1 MHFSVLE
8 KLDVR
13 LDRLNSPMYARPQ
26 YKRLV
31 CFHPGGKITED
42 HVVSF
47 PLTKK
52 KLEKYVDYTVINQTV
67 TFVSC

>member
-8 KLDVR
+8 KVDVR

-42 HVVSF
+42 HVSF
-47 PLTKK
+47 PVTKK
-52 KLEKYVDYTVINQTV
+52 KDWRNMLTIP
-67 TFVSC
+67 